1 MRLVERAGEAA
12 VGGEEGR
19 TEDGWPAHRQK
30 VRGEGKGEGEEK
42 ERKNQTIFT
51 NKLNTVNFY

>member
-1 MRLVERAGEAA
+1 MRLVERAGAGEAA

-30 VRGEGKGEGEEK
+30 VRGEGKGEGGAEGK
-42 ERKNQTIFT
+42 KNQTIFLKSFLLT
-51 NKLNTVNFY
+51 